1 MLQTWMNP
9 GDIKWNKPITKG
21 HMRYHSYEIPRVVKF
36 REARSRTVVSGCKGE
51 GVVVR
56 VRS

>member
-1 MLQTWMNP
+1 MNP